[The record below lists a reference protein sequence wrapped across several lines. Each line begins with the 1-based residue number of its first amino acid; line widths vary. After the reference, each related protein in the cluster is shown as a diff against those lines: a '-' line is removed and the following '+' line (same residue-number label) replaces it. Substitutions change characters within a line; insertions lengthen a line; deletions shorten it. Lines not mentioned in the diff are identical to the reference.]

1 MAAARPH
8 PPPDIAPE
16 QFFTA
21 WIPKVVRDD
30 PSRVA
35 RLGATEAVLEFN
47 LEGDGGGAF
56 QLHVRDGQVT
66 GAVGAAKKPNVRLT
80 LDLPTWRQLNSGE
93 LSAPEAFLR
102 RRVKLEGNL
111 ALAMKLHFII
121 G

>member
-1 MAAARPH
+1 MADRPH

-16 QFFTA
+16 QFFTS
-21 WIPKVVRDD
+21 WIPGIVRDD
-30 PSRVA
+30 PQRSA
-35 RLGATEAVLEFN
+35 KLGATDAVLEFN
-47 LEGDGGGAF
+47 LEGKGGGAF
-56 QLHVRDGQVT
+56 QLHVRDGQVK
-66 GAVGAAKKPNVRLT
+66 GIVGSAKKPNLRLT

-93 LSAPEAFLR
+93 LSAPEAFLK